1 VLSATRR
8 VIVIAII
15 ATILAAGAVT
25 VSAFYVL
32 SGNRTTTSAIQL
44 PPGCVKPT
52 DGFLVIASNV
62 GYNGSVTRDA
72 GPDNPWP
79 IINVTVG
86 STVHIVVCNIDFQ
99 PHGFQVSHYYD
110 SSLVTIEPGQVLNV
124 SFVADQA
131 GTFRIY
137 CNIFCTIHIFM
148 QNGELRVSA

>member
-1 VLSATRR
+1 VRR
-8 VIVIAII
+8 AFVIAII
-15 ATILAAGAVT
+15 VIILAAGVVT
-25 VSAFYVL
+25 VSALYVL
-32 SGNRTTTSAIQL
+32 SGNRTTTSASHL
-44 PPGCVKPT
+44 PAGCAKPP
-52 DGFLVIASNV
+52 DGFLIIASHL

-72 GPDNPWP
+72 GPNNPWP
-79 IINVTVG
+79 IINTTVG
-86 STVHIVVCNIDFQ
+86 STVHIVVCNTDFQ

-124 SFVADQA
+124 SFVADQS

>member
-1 VLSATRR
+1 LRR
-8 VIVIAII
+8 AVVIAII
-15 ATILAAGAVT
+15 VVILAAGLVT
-25 VSAFYVL
+25 VSALYVL
-32 SGNRTTTSAIQL
+32 SGSRTTTSAVQL
-44 PPGCVKPT
+44 PPGCVKPAG
-52 DGFLVIASNV
+52 GFLIIASNT

-72 GPDNPWP
+72 GPSNPWP
-79 IINVTVG
+79 ILNATLG
-86 STVHIVVCNIDFQ
+86 STVHIVVCNTDFQ